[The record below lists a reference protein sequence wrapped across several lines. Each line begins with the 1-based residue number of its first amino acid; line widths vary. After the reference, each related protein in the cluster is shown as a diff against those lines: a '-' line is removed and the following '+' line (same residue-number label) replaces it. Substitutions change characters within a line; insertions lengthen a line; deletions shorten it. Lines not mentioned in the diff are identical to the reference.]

1 MTATNEDVLQ
11 ALLSLD
17 AYNRNATNANM
28 RLLGTAD
35 GEQLSPQIGSAEFKF
50 SSDTLDNSGSTLQG
64 SLLSGFSA
72 SYYTIGDQTVIA
84 YRGTDFDTSSAT
96 SVFELLKDIATGWL
110 ASGGFIDPE
119 HFDPLHAPNPA
130 MDPPL
135 EAKGAVTA
143 FFPLPVRGSTAE
155 SWTLAFARVTEERV
169 KSAFPSTVM
178 LAKASIQL
186 SSRLSGEM
194 PVFTHPGSPG
204 CRMGRWVKTW
214 NRWQ

>member
-135 EAKGAVTA
+135 EAKGGGDSVFPAAGSRLDRRKLDPGFRQGDGRKSEIGIPFNRHAGESQHPA
-143 FFPLPVRGSTAE
+143 FFA
-155 SWTLAFARVTEERV
+155 AF
-169 KSAFPSTVM
+169 
-178 LAKASIQL
+178 
-186 SSRLSGEM
+186 G
-194 PVFTHPGSPG
+194 
-204 CRMGRWVKTW
+204 
-214 NRWQ
+214 